1 MDKLLCCRLKH
12 INILIFLINSKRS
25 IYTGKLLC
33 CRLKYINILAYAE
46 QTSFLQSKA
55 YSRVVTPLQFGRILH
70 FLGMNVAPEDLKLLL
85 TKFQDPA
92 TGDVNYP
99 AFVQAVDQGQ
109 GHTCQGLGV
118 REGRGEAKISNNH
131 NGGRG
136 DFCEEVGERK
146 LLVIKVGLMPMVI
159 SDEELPASN
168 DLG

>member
-12 INILIFLINSKRS
+12 INMLIFLINSKRS
-25 IYTGKLLC
+25 VYTGKLLC
-33 CRLKYINILAYAE
+33 CRLKYINILAYAG
-46 QTSFLQSKA
+46 QTSLLQSKA

-109 GHTCQGLGV
+109 GHTCQGLVV

-131 NGGRG
+131 NGGWRG
-136 DFCEEVGERK
+136 GGGE
-146 LLVIKVGLMPMVI
+146 I
-159 SDEELPASN
+159 SVRRQERVNFWSSK
-168 DLG
+168 